1 MESVFWTSPGQSSRS
16 TATPCLFTSTLSA
29 VDFDRLPRRVLRVPT
44 RLSMARGELVLVK
57 RRRVPR
63 RTRAIRPSAIF
74 RHLTR
79 SRASPSLCFTGTSA
93 SASCTR
99 FAPLQP
105 LPTCP
110 TATRPAGP
118 SSRTIDDRGR
128 PDAARHELRGE
139 RCVAL
144 LQRRH
149 QAGTDRRRAARAES
163 CATCS
168 QPHPLSSQPHPRLH
182 RVQR

>member
-57 RRRVPR
+57 RRRVVERVRYPTSHALLHR
-63 RTRAIRPSAIF
+63 RSKIRSYLI
-74 RHLTR
+74 L
-79 SRASPSLCFTGTSA
+79 SSLCFTGTSA

-105 LPTCP
+105 LSTCP
-110 TATRPAGP
+110 YCNASGWPVK
-118 SSRTIDDRGR
+118 SDDR
-128 PDAARHELRGE
+128 
-139 RCVAL
+139 
-144 LQRRH
+144 
-149 QAGTDRRRAARAES
+149 
-163 CATCS
+163 
-168 QPHPLSSQPHPRLH
+168 
-182 RVQR
+182 

>member
-57 RRRVPR
+57 RRRR
-63 RTRAIRPSAIF
+63 GRTRVLSDQAQTT

-79 SRASPSLCFTGTSA
+79 SASPSLCFTGTSA
-93 SASCTR
+93 SSSCTR

-105 LPTCP
+105 VSTCP
-110 TATRPAGP
+110 YCNASGCP
-118 SSRTIDDRGR
+118 SSRRSMIEVGPTLHATNSEENAASPSSSDDTKLG
-128 PDAARHELRGE
+128 PIGGELRV
-139 RCVAL
+139 RN
-144 LQRRH
+144 
-149 QAGTDRRRAARAES
+149 RA
-163 CATCS
+163 
-168 QPHPLSSQPHPRLH
+168 PLAPSHTH
-182 RVQR
+182 